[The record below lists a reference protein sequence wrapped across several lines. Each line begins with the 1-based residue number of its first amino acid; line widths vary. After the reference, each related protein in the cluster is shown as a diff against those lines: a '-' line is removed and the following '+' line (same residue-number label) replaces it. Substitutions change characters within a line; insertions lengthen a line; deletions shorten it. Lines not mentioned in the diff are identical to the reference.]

1 MKYTYKTEINEP
13 YFNDIVGGWGQMWT
27 LSCCVLSTC
36 IFTVAS
42 WPQCTL
48 SDVQS
53 ILDSYVPVNIPYKLI
68 CCCLSGWASGTGH
81 RRPQGADG
89 EAGEGGTG
97 ALGVRR
103 YGLAGQPPTAGH
115 SCRPP
120 APSILFHVR
129 RRPRHKHKRGQPCV
143 RTWPGEEYSTLA
155 RKTPYLRFPG
165 SGTSKRRGG
174 TVFAEQK
181 WDVLL
186 KLLMRHYKGGDRIR
200 PTPP

>member
-1 MKYTYKTEINEP
+1 MNT
-13 YFNDIVGGWGQMWT
+13 
-27 LSCCVLSTC
+27 VLQYVLYIHIYSSQVTTAHVVRHPVC
-36 IFTVAS
+36 ILVS
-42 WPQCTL
+42 H
-48 SDVQS
+48 
-53 ILDSYVPVNIPYKLI
+53 VPVNILYKLI

-97 ALGVRR
+97 ALGVWR

-120 APSILFHVR
+120 APSVLIHVR

-155 RKTPYLRFPG
+155 RKTLYLRFPG
-165 SGTSKRRGG
+165 SGTSKWRGG
-174 TVFAEQK
+174 TIFAEK
-181 WDVLL
+181 NEMSYWSF
-186 KLLMRHYKGGDRIR
+186 
-200 PTPP
+200 